1 MAIFTAIAA
10 AVVSAIGITG
20 TAATIFTAIGA
31 TVLSVGASRLLM
43 KRQMAKAGSGG
54 AGGARIQLPP
64 ATENKLPVIYGSAY
78 VGGSVTDAKISSD
91 NKTMW
96 YCVAMA
102 EVTDTGGYTFD
113 TSNIYY
119 NGLKV
124 QFGSQGVVTGLIN
137 NTTPATIDT
146 KMSGQIRIYLF
157 QNGATSAGQNTTQ
170 TAQQIMQ
177 DTQIPA
183 GQRWTSTDTMTDCAF
198 AIIKVDYNAE
208 KGTTSLGGLTARLT
222 NSLSQPGSV
231 INDYMQNTRY
241 GCAIPAAQID
251 SASLTALNTYSTY
264 ALPYTTPAG
273 ASATQDRYSIN
284 GPLATGNDCLTNL
297 QILVDSCDSWLQYNE
312 FEGKWRVIINQSYTD
327 YTTITDLFLADSNNI
342 VGGINVAPINLNETF
357 NQLEVAY
364 PNESIRDQTD
374 YQLINLS
381 DYAVGV
387 MSPNEA
393 VNKLDVDYPVVHTS
407 VQSVYLGV
415 RRLLQSRED
424 VTITFATDYSG
435 IQIEAGDVIRVKQEV
450 YGWDLLNGGEGKL
463 FRVANVAEEKYQDGS
478 LGARITAFEYN
489 DTIYADTA
497 LTAFEPDPNTGIAN
511 PNIMDTPVAPRTF
524 LDNTTSINTL
534 QIKATVPDVGLFT
547 NLEINYGAT
556 TNTDSHIFYTS
567 TNNGT
572 GEPLTAKVDPANLL
586 IGDEYSINSLGTTN
600 FTTVGANR
608 VDLGQALGASGPAPG
623 GFLENHKQY
632 IIETLGT
639 TDWTVC
645 GATSNTVGEI
655 FTANNIGT
663 GTGTALETDFV
674 ASGTTTGDGVADTI
688 VTFYMNDL
696 LDGEYYWSTT
706 AKNETQG
713 VTGPAGNLVVWD
725 GPSTSVFQQFEI
737 NNAYSTGNTI
747 DFTPAFDHL
756 IPGGTLR
763 LVATDSGDLLAN
775 TYIQQINS
783 NVQFEMNQAPGNTI
797 SNGVMTLTGT
807 YSNVDI
813 GTGGD
818 SGNVI
823 GGVTGNSI
831 AHDSVGF
838 EQASGNIFGVELAYY
853 DYTVSSLTPSPGG
866 TDTQPVNWNTTIGT
880 QGSLLTTDFAKP
892 KYITRNSTVISNTLF
907 HAPWWNGI
915 ASTSNG
921 FLATSTG
928 LMQPPFSSQWERGSN
943 ETLGGGASPIWP
955 IEFSLMELDGRRFI
969 AVPDNVIK
977 QRYNAVMIPN
987 QDCFVQIDNFGHFTN
1002 DPDYEM
1008 TARDN
1013 TNSIYVLYANVC
1025 NSISIETGASGINNS
1040 IDGFGIFIRILTP
1053 GTTVTITTGTHVLN
1067 DTKDDRTAT

>member
-43 KRQMAKAGSGG
+43 KRQMAKGQSGG
-54 AGGARIQLPP
+54 SGGARIQLPP
-64 ATENKLPVIYGSAY
+64 ATENKLPVVYGSAY
-78 VGGSVTDAKISSD
+78 IGGSVTDAKISSD

-124 QFGSQGVVTGLIN
+124 QFGSNGVVTGLIN
-137 NTTPATIDT
+137 NTTPATVDT
-146 KMSGQIRIYLF
+146 KMSGQIYIYLF
-157 QNGATSAGQNTTQ
+157 QNGATSAGQNTSQ

-177 DTQIPA
+177 DAGIPA
-183 GQRWTSTDTMTDCAF
+183 GQRWTATDLMSDCAF
-198 AIIKVDYNAE
+198 AIVKVKYNAE
-208 KGTTSLGGLTARLT
+208 KGTTSLGGITARIT

-241 GCAIPAAQID
+241 GCAIPASAID
-251 SASLTALNTYSTY
+251 TASLTALNTYSTY
-264 ALPYTTPAG
+264 PLPYTPAG
-273 ASATQDRYSIN
+273 GGSATQDRYSIN
-284 GPLATGNDCLTNL
+284 GPIATGNDCLTNL

-312 FEGKWRVIINQSYTD
+312 VSAQWRVIINQSYTD
-327 YTTITDLFLADSNNI
+327 YTTLTDLFLVDSNNL

-364 PNESIRDQTD
+364 PNESVRDQTD
-374 YQLINLS
+374 YQLINLV
-381 DYAVGV
+381 DYAPAV

-393 VNKLDVDYPVVHTS
+393 VNKLDVDFPVVHTS
-407 VQSVYLGV
+407 VQSVYLGI

-424 VTITFATDYSG
+424 LTITFATDYSG

-450 YGWDLLNGGEGKL
+450 YGWDLLNSGEGKL

-489 DTIYADTA
+489 DTVYDDFA
-497 LTAFEPDPNTGIAN
+497 LTEYAPSPNTGLQN

-556 TNTDSHIFYTS
+556 TNTESHIFYTS

-572 GEPLTAKVDPANLL
+572 GEPLTSKVDPANLI
-586 IGDEYSINSLGTTN
+586 IGEEYSINSLGTTN
-600 FTTVGANR
+600 FALVGANK
-608 VDLGQALGASGPAPG
+608 VDLGQAYGNTGPAPG
-623 GFLENHKQY
+623 GFLQNHKQY
-632 IIETLGT
+632 IIETAGT

-674 ASGTTTGDGVADTI
+674 ASGTTSGDGVADTI

-713 VTGPAGNLVVWD
+713 VTGPAGNLVIWD
-725 GPSTSVFQQFEI
+725 GPSTSTFQQFEI

-747 DFTPAFDHL
+747 DFSPAFDFL

-763 LVATDSGDLLAN
+763 LVATDSGDLLAD

-783 NVQFEMNQAPGNTI
+783 NVQFEMNQAPGNAI
-797 SNGVMTLTGT
+797 SNGVMTISGT

-813 GTGGD
+813 GTGTD

-831 AHDSVGF
+831 ANNSVGF
-838 EQASGNIFGVELAYY
+838 DQAAGNIFGRELAYY
-853 DYTVSSLTPSPGG
+853 SYTISSLTPSPSG

-880 QGSLLTTDFAKP
+880 QGSLFTTNFAQP
-892 KYITRNSTVISNTLF
+892 KYITRNSTVISSTAYHN
-907 HAPWWNGI
+907 PWWNGV
-915 ASTSNG
+915 ASILNG
-921 FLATSTG
+921 FLDTSTAPT
-928 LMQPPFSSQWERGSN
+928 QPPYSSQWERGSN
-943 ETLGGGASPIWP
+943 QTLGGGASPVWP
-955 IEFSLMELDGRRFI
+955 IEFAEMKLDGRRFI
-969 AVPDNVIK
+969 ADPKNVIK
-977 QRYNAVMIPN
+977 TRYSSVMIPD
-987 QDCFVQIDNFGHFTN
+987 QDCFVQVDIFGHFVT
-1002 DPDYEM
+1002 DPDYAM
-1008 TARDN
+1008 TVRDN
-1013 TNSIYVLYANVC
+1013 TNVIYPLYANVP
-1025 NSISIETGASGINNS
+1025 NDVSIEVGGTGINNAV
-1040 IDGFGIFIRILTP
+1040 DGFGVVLRILTP
-1053 GTTVTITTGTHVLN
+1053 GTTVTISTGTFVLN
-1067 DTKDDRTAT
+1067 DTKDDRTST